1 MELTVQMLYG
11 RDKCPMCK
19 SSLFTSHRWNLKS
32 LGNSPGC
39 LLLAFAL
46 FVSDA
51 VGGQSRAQMV
61 PLSPEAPRPSINQ
74 AALPGGQSSVN
85 TITSSVMVTGPY
97 ATSVLAPDA
106 NGAPLTLTIEDA
118 IQRGLKYNMGGI
130 SADVRNQSA
139 KSAEIG
145 ARSALLP
152 TVTASLSESVNRVSL
167 AAEGFSAS
175 TLPGI
180 GSYFPSALGPF
191 HYYSAQAQVSQNAFD
206 LTAIRNYK
214 AAREQGR
221 AAVFSGRD
229 AQEQI
234 VLAVAATYLQALTY
248 EAQVKSAESQVK
260 LAQAVYDQADQQ
272 RVAGA
277 KSSLDVNRSRVQL
290 QSRQQHLLSEL
301 GETRKQK
308 MTLARLIG
316 LSVER
321 EFSLAEALEGSTLEL
336 PGLEALYQRA
346 LKRNDLQSTEAQLRA
361 AEESR
366 RAASAEHLP
375 SVRISGFYGVEGAT
389 FSSGSSVY
397 NGTATL
403 SIPVFNG
410 GQIRSDVQQAEASL
424 KQSRAAYS
432 AKQEDVRLEVRSAWI
447 DEDTSI
453 KQLAVAENNRELALQ
468 TLRQSMDRF
477 NVGAADSVEVAQSQ
491 DTLASAEQDYING
504 LYSLR
509 LAEINLARAVGN
521 AEQDVPKIL
530 KGVRQ

>member
-1 MELTVQMLYG
+1 
-11 RDKCPMCK
+11 
-19 SSLFTSHRWNLKS
+19 
-32 LGNSPGC
+32 
-39 LLLAFAL
+39 
-46 FVSDA
+46 
-51 VGGQSRAQMV
+51 
-61 PLSPEAPRPSINQ
+61 
-74 AALPGGQSSVN
+74 
-85 TITSSVMVTGPY
+85 MVTGPY
-97 ATSVLAPDA
+97 STSVLAPDA
-106 NGAPLTLTIEDA
+106 NGAPLSLTIEEA

-139 KSAEIG
+139 KSTEIG

-152 TVTASLSESVNRVSL
+152 TVTANLSENVNRVSL

-175 TLPGI
+175 TLPTI

-206 LTAIRNYK
+206 LTAIRNFR
-214 AAREQGR
+214 AAREQSR
-221 AAVFSGRD
+221 AAVLSGRD
-229 AQEQI
+229 AREQV
-234 VLAVAATYLQALTY
+234 VLAVAATYLQALTF

-260 LAQAVYDQADQQ
+260 LAQAVYDQAEQQ
-272 RVAGA
+272 RAAGA
-277 KSSLDVNRSRVQL
+277 KSSLEANRSRVQL
-290 QSRQQHLLSEL
+290 QSRQQHLLTEL
-301 GETRKQK
+301 GEARKQK

-316 LSVER
+316 LSADR
-321 EFSLAEALEGSTLEL
+321 EFSLAEALEGSMLEL

-366 RAASAEHLP
+366 KAASAERLP
-375 SVRISGFYGVEGAT
+375 SVRISGFYGVQGPT
-389 FSSGSSVY
+389 FSSGASVY

-403 SIPVFNG
+403 SIPVFCG

-424 KQSRAAYS
+424 KQSRSAFS
-432 AKQEDVRLEVRSAWI
+432 AKQEDVRQEVRSAWI

-453 KQLAVAENNRELALQ
+453 KQLAVAENNRQLAQQ
-468 TLRQSMDRF
+468 TLHQSMDRF

-491 DTLASAEQDYING
+491 DILASAEQDYING

-509 LAEINLARAVGN
+509 LAEINLARAVGD